1 MDADLNANLD
11 MAFKEDKVILE
22 RIQLEEER
30 DPDFKR
36 IILGIDAAPMKM
48 RRMVDKLIEAE
59 SATDISSSS
68 HPSPR
73 LRLRPESIVAGVR
86 RILDNLATELP
97 SWPFST
103 SAVAGDHPL
112 SDQTASITCRTL

>member
-1 MDADLNANLD
+1 

-48 RRMVDKLIEAE
+48 RRMVDKLIETE
-59 SATDISSSS
+59 SDKAR
-68 HPSPR
+68 H
-73 LRLRPESIVAGVR
+73 
-86 RILDNLATELP
+86 
-97 SWPFST
+97 
-103 SAVAGDHPL
+103 
-112 SDQTASITCRTL
+112 

>member
-1 MDADLNANLD
+1 MDADLTASLD

-59 SATDISSSS
+59 PTA
-68 HPSPR
+68 
-73 LRLRPESIVAGVR
+73 AR
-86 RILDNLATELP
+86 R
-97 SWPFST
+97 
-103 SAVAGDHPL
+103 
-112 SDQTASITCRTL
+112 